1 MKIAGGWLLAF
12 ALFLMVGALMYQP
25 TVSTG
30 GYSSGLYDLPSE
42 TYNLGKL
49 QYQELFFMAG
59 CAFMIAGS
67 VLLAVG
73 VLVERLEQSGVLKP
87 VPAVAI
93 AIDSTTNT
101 PCDWCGVNVP
111 APNKPCSA
119 INPDRWPEIGPRIQ
133 APRCKEELHGRG
145 LLEG

>member
-1 MKIAGGWLLAF
+1 MMKIAGGWLLASG
-12 ALFLMVGALMYQP
+12 LFVMVGALLYQP

-30 GYSSGLYDLPSE
+30 GYSSGIYELPSE

-59 CAFMIAGS
+59 CAFLIAGS
-67 VLLAVG
+67 VLLAAG
-73 VLVERLEQSGVLKP
+73 ILAERLEQAGVLKP
-87 VPAVAI
+87 VAAFAAPVA
-93 AIDSTTNT
+93 TVTT

-119 INPDRWPEIGPRIQ
+119 IDADRWPDLASRIK
-133 APRCKEELHGRG
+133 APRCQQELAERG
-145 LLEG
+145 ILQS